1 MAIEM
6 NDELILDRSETIA
19 LLSNMIH
26 PNTNALKLRDDFLR
40 RFENV
45 VFTNSEIIAVC
56 PEINLPAREHSLY
69 DEKPSGRINVTAGTI
84 RIEQGYEDSLLSI
97 PVFTF
102 NKQNHPTRMPEDEK
116 WTWAE
121 NAFQAIIPTAA

>member
-1 MAIEM
+1 LAIEM
-6 NDELILDRSETIA
+6 YDELILDRSETVA

-26 PNTNALKLRDDFLR
+26 PNTNALRLRDDFLR

-45 VFTNSEIIAVC
+45 VFNNGEIIAVC
-56 PEINLPAREHSLY
+56 PEISLPARGHSLY
-69 DEKPSGRINVTAGTI
+69 DEKPSSKINVTAGTI
-84 RIEQGYEDSLLSI
+84 RIEQGYEVSLLST

-102 NKQNHPTRMPEDEK
+102 NKQNHPPRMPENEK

-121 NAFQAIIPTAA
+121 NAFQATIPTAA